1 MPQEPRCARRDVVA
15 FGEGRLRRPVDVLSS
30 SPVQARRSERRV
42 EAAPRAVVDDHR
54 NDVLRQMDVRLAHP
68 AQVRGERL
76 GTGVEEILVDVEVD
90 APVRVRAEEQ
100 PAVIQRDGLGEVQ
113 LKRPRRAVRVVPVDD
128 DELRTLH
135 TPRQLRMDG
144 VPVRAAVVVDHE
156 PADTVRPVVPV
167 APVDQPLQ
175 LVVLLHGGERQRHVR
190 ARRHHARQTDL
201 DVDPEFGEVDL
212 QVHVRV
218 VRRVDVG
225 RAEDAEDGR
234 APRTPG
240 RLFDDEP
247 SSPARKPHG
256 ARVPEVEKRRTDTDH
271 FLSVRRSEDVAEDR
285 RRVAQRAG
293 LVAYLVLGERA
304 LHARPGRYAN
314 RLWCVFRKDFR
325 HAAPLSNRYVRHP
338 PNAHP
343 PNRLRDRVP
352 RVVRLPA
359 RHRRDRRRGPRAACR
374 TDAVRKRSGKVV
386 ATARVADD
394 DILSDRGNCHALTGG
409 CDVDILRRTAGAIKG

>member
-1 MPQEPRCARRDVVA
+1 M
-15 FGEGRLRRPVDVLSS
+15 
-30 SPVQARRSERRV
+30 
-42 EAAPRAVVDDHR
+42 
-54 NDVLRQMDVRLAHP
+54 RLAHP

-76 GTGVEEILVDVEVD
+76 GIGVEEILVDVEVD

-100 PAVIQRDGLGEVQ
+100 PAVIQRDGLGELQ
-113 LKRPRRAVRVVPVDD
+113 LMRPRRAVRVVPVDD

-247 SSPARKPHG
+247 SSPARKPHRP
-256 ARVPEVEKRRTDTDH
+256 RVPEVEKRRTDTDH

-293 LVAYLVLGERA
+293 LVAYPVLGERA

-314 RLWCVFRKDFR
+314 RLWRVYVARTSATLRPVEPVRSLSPEPPPRPPVRPRDDPR
-325 HAAPLSNRYVRHP
+325 VTSRRPANQPGQHAGGDPRVPETPATHADSRPARLVELVPPWPATPGCRRARRRPEGGFSRCRSCCRTAPSTARPR
-338 PNAHP
+338 AHP
-343 PNRLRDRVP
+343 ARDSIPRVGRPNRRQPGR
-352 RVVRLPA
+352 
-359 RHRRDRRRGPRAACR
+359 
-374 TDAVRKRSGKVV
+374 
-386 ATARVADD
+386 
-394 DILSDRGNCHALTGG
+394 
-409 CDVDILRRTAGAIKG
+409 